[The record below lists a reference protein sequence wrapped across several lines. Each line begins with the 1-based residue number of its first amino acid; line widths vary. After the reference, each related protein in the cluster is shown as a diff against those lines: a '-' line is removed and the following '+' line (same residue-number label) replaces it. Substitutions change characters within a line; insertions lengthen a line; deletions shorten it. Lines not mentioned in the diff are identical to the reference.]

1 MSNEDNRTEFR
12 ILFGKQIEKL
22 RTDQKLSLRQLAQRC
37 DLDHSDIAK
46 YEKGE
51 VNIKLSTVY
60 ELIKGLQ
67 LSPQTVFDFE
77 FYFKDSNIKLEE

>member
-12 ILFGKQIEKL
+12 IIFGKQIEKL
-22 RTDQKLSLRQLAQRC
+22 RIEQKLSLRQLAQRC

-67 LSPQTVFDFE
+67 LSPQEVFDFV
-77 FYFKDSNIKLEE
+77 FQFKEDSKN

>member
-1 MSNEDNRTEFR
+1 MLNEDNRTEFR

-37 DLDHSDIAK
+37 DLDYSDIAK

-67 LSPQTVFDFE
+67 LSPQAVFDFE
-77 FYFKDSNIKLEE
+77 FSFTESNSKVED

>member
-37 DLDHSDIAK
+37 DLDYSDIAK

-67 LSPQTVFDFE
+67 LSPNEVFDFE
-77 FYFKDSNIKLEE
+77 FYFKENNSKVED

>member
-37 DLDHSDIAK
+37 DLDYSDIAK

-67 LSPQTVFDFE
+67 LSPKEVFDFE
-77 FYFKDSNIKLEE
+77 FYFKENNSKVED